1 MYADI
6 KISIDILSYPKL
18 LKAIQAYLNIT
29 FFKRPLKQNPN
40 KTGREDKIDNR
51 ELSAVDWFIM

>member
-51 ELSAVDWFIM
+51 ELSAVD